1 MFWKDL
7 WEIMTVTTLW
17 ELLLIFTAK
26 IVEVSIGTLRGIL
39 IVKGYRTPGVL
50 LSLVEII
57 LWVFVASRV
66 ITGLA
71 DSPMK
76 GIAYALGFSAGVYFG
91 SLLEQ
96 KLAVGKLLVQTITT
110 EKTGLEIAAILR
122 EQGYGVTI
130 VDAKG
135 KMEKRSILMVYTN
148 RRGSSLIIAT
158 ILKIDPNAMIVQ
170 NDVSTLVG
178 GFIHSGKSL
187 IK

>member
-1 MFWKDL
+1 MSWENL
-7 WEIMTVTTLW
+7 WEILTVTTFW

-26 IVEVSIGTLRGIL
+26 IVEVAIGTLRGIL

-50 LSLVEII
+50 LSLIEII
-57 LWVFVASRV
+57 IWIFVASRV

-76 GIAYALGFSAGVYFG
+76 GIAYALGFSAGVFVG

-96 KLAVGKLLVQTITT
+96 KLAFGKLLIQTITT
-110 EKTGLEIAAILR
+110 DKKGGEIATILR

-130 VDAKG
+130 VDGTG
-135 KMEKRSILMVYTN
+135 KVEKRSILMVYTH
-148 RRGSSLIIAT
+148 RRGSSEIIKT
-158 ILKIDPNAMIVQ
+158 ILAIDPSAMIIQ